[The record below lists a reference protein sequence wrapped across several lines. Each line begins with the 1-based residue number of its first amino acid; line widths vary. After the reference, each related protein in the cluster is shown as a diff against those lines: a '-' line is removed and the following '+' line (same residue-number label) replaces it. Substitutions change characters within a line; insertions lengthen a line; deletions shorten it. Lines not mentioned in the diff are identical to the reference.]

1 MQNIKESWRNMP
13 EKTRKLILMMVGG
26 TVLLAAIGI
35 AVLNLT
41 SDKGYSTLFTR
52 MNKEDAQA
60 VVSLLQD
67 DGIEYRYN
75 DQTGTVQVP
84 SATVDQTRAKM
95 VSAGYPRS
103 GFTYD
108 MYRDNAGIMA
118 TESDKEKYTLY
129 ELQDRLGAQ
138 ICLFDGVRDAKV
150 TIAEA
155 GKQKYALDDET
166 STDASASVVITM
178 DTGKELTSEKASAV
192 KNLIARAVRGMNFTN
207 VAVFDA
213 ETMTEIG
220 REGGDSDA
228 GSGESMLSL
237 TSQVENSIAANIRRV
252 LEMIYG
258 QGKVAVSVKGT
269 LNMERLIQESTT
281 YTTPDRI
288 NEEDK
293 TGLLQSEDVTG
304 EQSALGGQNA
314 GGVAGADANADTPRY
329 TNQNGNASQKTDTY
343 SNGSA
348 VRQWL
353 YNSTKEQRQVDPG
366 VLENT
371 TVGVTIDT
379 EDTSIPE
386 GDLVRLIA
394 SSSGIGQDEADEKI
408 TVIRTLAA
416 SSKSEDTAPVNA
428 DASGRRQLPLP
439 VLIALGAGS
448 VLVLLLILLLL
459 LEKRKARIRAAEQ
472 EAMLLQEEEQRQKE
486 EEERRREEEQR
497 QKEVQQLKE
506 QLEDSDNENTLLEKA
521 AAVER
526 MRMMDKDE
534 ELRQSEEILNLRM
547 KHSMKLKQN
556 IGEFVDENPQIAAK
570 LIQNWLMGKEETHGR
585 SNKK

>member
-1 MQNIKESWRNMP
+1 MQNIRESWQKMP

-26 TVLLAAIGI
+26 TLLLAAVGI
-35 AVLNLT
+35 AVLKMS
-41 SDKGYSTLFTR
+41 SDSGYSTLFTR
-52 MNKEDAQA
+52 MSREDAQA

-75 DQTGTVQVP
+75 DDTGTVQVP
-84 SATVDQTRAKM
+84 SATVDQTRAKL

-138 ICLFDGVRDAKV
+138 ICLFEGVRDAKV

-155 GKQKYALDDET
+155 GKQKYALGDET
-166 STDASASVVITM
+166 STDASASIVITM
-178 DTGKELTSEKASAV
+178 DTGKQLTAEKASAV

-213 ETMTEIG
+213 ETMTEVG
-220 REGGDSDA
+220 SDSGNTDT
-228 GSGESMLSL
+228 GSGEGMLSL
-237 TSQVENSIAANIRRV
+237 TNQVENSIASNVRRV

-258 QGKVAVSVKGT
+258 HGNVAVSVKGT

-281 YTTPDRI
+281 YTTPDRTG
-288 NEEDK
+288 EEDK
-293 TGLLQSEDVTG
+293 TGLLQNEEVTG
-304 EQSALGGQNA
+304 EQSSLVGQSA

-329 TNQNGNASQKTDTY
+329 TNQNGQAEEEDVY

-353 YNSTKEQRQVDPG
+353 YNSTKEQKQVNPG

-371 TVGVTIDT
+371 TVGVTINT
-379 EDTSIPE
+379 EDTSIDE
-386 GDLVRLIA
+386 KDLVRLIA
-394 SSSGIGQDEADEKI
+394 SAAGIEQTDADQKI
-408 TVIRTLAA
+408 TVLRTLAA
-416 SSKSEDTAPVNA
+416 SNKNEESVPVGTG
-428 DASGRRQLPLP
+428 DVSRVELPLP
-439 VLIALGAGS
+439 VWVALGTGI
-448 VLVLLLILLLL
+448 VLILLLILLLL
-459 LEKRKARIRAAEQ
+459 LQKRKEKTRIAR
-472 EAMLLQEEEQRQKE
+472 QEELLRQE
-486 EEERRREEEQR
+486 EEERQQEI
-497 QKEVQQLKE
+497 QKLKD
-506 QLEDSDNENTLLEKA
+506 QLEESDHGTSLLERA
-521 AAVER
+521 ADIER
-526 MRMMDKDE
+526 ERVMDKDE
-534 ELRQSEEILNLRM
+534 EMRQNEEILNLRM

-570 LIQNWLMGKEETHGR
+570 LIQNWLMGKEESHGR
-585 SNKK
+585 NNRK